1 MIAFLMSRRTR
12 RYPHPFRK
20 PQPMPGR
27 EGLVSALLVL
37 VLSCA
42 SCAAQPPP
50 ANFQKAGENALQ
62 WVEQLVSLGPRP
74 AGSPAQQKQ
83 QQVIVGELRS
93 LDLEVAEQDFI
104 AQTPKG
110 EVPMKNIIAKLPGEG
125 TRVVVVSGHYD
136 TFHRPGLH
144 FVGANDGG
152 SSAAFLLALARVLAA
167 RPFKDSV
174 WLVFFDGEESF
185 VSWRDNDHTYG
196 SRRLAAKW
204 SSDGTAGRI
213 KALLNVD
220 MIGDENLQLIP
231 EQHSTAWLREL
242 VVSTAGKLGYGSIFA
257 LQRPSYIEDDHVPFL
272 RAGIH
277 AADLID
283 FDYGPSNSYW
293 HTEEDTVDKLSA
305 ASLGTMLHIIT
316 ETLRELEG
324 VP

>member
-1 MIAFLMSRRTR
+1 MSSLLMNGRTR
-12 RYPHPFRK
+12 GVPLPVRER
-20 PQPMPGR
+20 QPMPAGER
-27 EGLVSALLVL
+27 LVTSLIVL
-37 VLSCA
+37 VLTGG

-50 ANFQKAGENALQ
+50 ANFQKAGETALQ
-62 WVEQLVSLGPRP
+62 WVERLVSLGPRP

-83 QQVIVGELRS
+83 QELIAGELRS
-93 LDLEVAEQDFI
+93 LHLEVVEHDFV
-104 AQTPKG
+104 ARTPKG
-110 EVPMKNIIAKLPGEG
+110 SVPMKNIIAKLPGKG
-125 TRVVVVSGHYD
+125 NRVVVVSGHYD

-167 RPFKDSV
+167 HPLKDSV

-196 SRRLAAKW
+196 SRRLASKW
-204 SSDGTAGRI
+204 QSDGTASRI

-220 MIGDENLQLIP
+220 MIGDENLQLTP
-231 EQHSTAWLREL
+231 EQYSTAWLREL
-242 VVSTAGKLGYGSIFA
+242 VASTAGKLGYGSIFA
-257 LQRPSYIEDDHVPFL
+257 PRRPAYIEDDHVPFL
-272 RAGIH
+272 EAGID

-293 HTEEDTVDKLSA
+293 HTEEDTPDKLSA
-305 ASLGTMLHIIT
+305 QSLGTMLHIIT
-316 ETLRELEG
+316 ETIGELEA